1 MEGSNREVKEYE
13 YLAKYYDY
21 LLGDIDAFDYWLEY
35 INKEDFNT
43 CLELA
48 SGSGVLAG
56 ILERQ
61 GKDIVASDISK
72 EMKDVAKANYNG
84 EYLILNMIDF
94 DLHKTFD
101 LVICVCDSINY
112 LYKEEL
118 SKMFKSVY
126 NSLNTGGRFIFDMH
140 NPKRLSEFSEEYI
153 EEGQIDDETFYQWT
167 INSDVDEK
175 TINEHFTFYTKEG
188 MIQEHHSQNVF
199 DVDYIKQELINSGF
213 EPEII
218 DDFIEDEKILFI
230 GHKR

>member
-140 NPKRLSEFSEEYI
+140 NSKRLSEFSEEYI

-167 INSDVDEK
+167 INSDVDEN

>member
-35 INKEDFNT
+35 INQEDFRT

-56 ILERQ
+56 ILEKQ
-61 GKDIVASDISK
+61 GKDIIASDISE
-72 EMKDVAKANYNG
+72 EMKEVAKINYDG

-94 DLHKTFD
+94 DLHKSFD
-101 LVICVCDSINY
+101 LVLCVCDSINY
-112 LYKEEL
+112 LYREEL
-118 SKMFKSVY
+118 PRMFKSVY
-126 NSLNTGGRFIFDMH
+126 NNLNDGGRFIFDMH
-140 NPKRLSEFSEEYI
+140 NPKRLKEFQDEYI
-153 EEGQIDDETFYQWT
+153 EEGQIDEDTFYQWT
-167 INSDVDEK
+167 INSDIDES

-199 DVDYIKQELINSGF
+199 DVNFVKDELANVGF
-213 EPEII
+213 KVEII
-218 DDFIEDEKILFI
+218 EDFIEDEKILFI
-230 GHKR
+230 AHK

>member
-167 INSDVDEK
+167 INSDVDEN

>member
-35 INKEDFNT
+35 INQEDFKT

-56 ILERQ
+56 ILEKQ
-61 GKDIVASDISK
+61 GKDIIASDICE
-72 EMKDVAKANYNG
+72 EMKEVAKINYDG

-94 DLHKTFD
+94 DLHKSFD
-101 LVICVCDSINY
+101 LVLCVCDSINY
-112 LYKEEL
+112 LYREEL
-118 SKMFKSVY
+118 PRMFKSVY
-126 NSLNTGGRFIFDMH
+126 NNLNDGGRFIFDMH
-140 NPKRLSEFSEEYI
+140 NPKRLKEFQDEYI
-153 EEGQIDDETFYQWT
+153 EEGQIDEDTFYQWT
-167 INSDVDEK
+167 INSDIDES

-199 DVDYIKQELINSGF
+199 DVNFVKDELANVGF
-213 EPEII
+213 KVEII
-218 DDFIEDEKILFI
+218 EDFIEDEKILFI
-230 GHKR
+230 AHK